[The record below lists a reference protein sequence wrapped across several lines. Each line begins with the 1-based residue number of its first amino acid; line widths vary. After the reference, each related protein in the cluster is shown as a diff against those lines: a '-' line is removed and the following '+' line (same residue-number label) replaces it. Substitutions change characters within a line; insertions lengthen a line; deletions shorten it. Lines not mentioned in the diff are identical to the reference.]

1 MIDALARIGPAASSI
16 LLEAGFWI
24 LASLLVAGLFHEFID
39 TGKLQAL
46 MRRRPGAALLGA
58 LGLGALLPMC
68 SCGVVPLAVGFY
80 VGGMSVAVV
89 MTFAAATPIINP
101 AAVLLA
107 FALLGPQLTLAY
119 LVFGLTAPLLS
130 GVLAERFGERRFN
143 AVAES
148 LRPCGCC
155 GSDESTVSPASTSI
169 QARVVRAL
177 RWGFLELGPTLGL
190 YLGVG
195 ILLAALVMAFVPSG
209 WIPHYLGGSSPLL
222 ALVLVAL
229 FGAAIYVCAVGQIP
243 LVATLLSVG
252 ASPGVAIVFLVTGAV
267 TNLPELLALQKVI
280 GRRTVA
286 VYVTTMVLSSIAAGW
301 LVDLWLL
308 PGYRSPLDP
317 ISSLQWSDIAQRVT
331 PIVPAPLALLG
342 ALLMGVLIAW
352 GTGRWLVQ
360 RLPRVQRAAA

>member
-1 MIDALARIGPAASSI
+1 MIDALGRIGPAASSI

-39 TGKLQAL
+39 TDRVQAL
-46 MRRRPGAALLGA
+46 MRRRRGAALAAA
-58 LGLGALLPMC
+58 LGLGALLPIC

-101 AAVLLA
+101 AAVLLSY
-107 FALLGPQLTLAY
+107 ALLGPQLTIAY
-119 LVFGLTAPLLS
+119 LLFGLTVPLLC
-130 GVLAERFGERRFN
+130 GVLAERFGDPRFN
-143 AVAES
+143 AVAEG

-155 GSDESTVSPASTSI
+155 GAGEGTAAAALPPI
-169 QARVVRAL
+169 GARVVRAL
-177 RWGFLELGPTLGL
+177 RWGLLDLGPTLGL

-195 ILLAALVMAFVPSG
+195 VLLAASVMAFVPSA
-209 WIPHYLGGSSPLL
+209 WITHYLGGTSPLL

-229 FGAAIYVCAVGQIP
+229 FGAVIYVCAVGHIP
-243 LVATLLSVG
+243 LVATLLSAG

-267 TNLPELLALQKVI
+267 TNLPELLALHKVI
-280 GRRTVA
+280 GRRTVV

-308 PGYRSPLDP
+308 PGYRSPLEP
-317 ISSLQWSDIAQRVT
+317 LRSLQWGDIAQRVT
-331 PIVPAPLALLG
+331 PIVPAPLALFG
-342 ALLMGVLIAW
+342 ALTMAVLIAW
-352 GTGRWLVQ
+352 GMGRWLVQ
-360 RLPRVQRAAA
+360 RLPGAQRAAA